1 MIDTVLML
9 RIDEEIILESKL
21 KMCNENILLDMFND
35 WYLWKY
41 VIWTLI
47 MYLCSDIHKKW
58 NSVHQL
64 GFWEARMSDILL
76 ENNLS
81 FGYRNKYRIFLV

>member
-47 MYLCSDIHKKW
+47 MYLCNDIHKKW
-58 NSVHQL
+58 NSVDQL

-81 FGYRNKYRIFLV
+81 FGYRNK